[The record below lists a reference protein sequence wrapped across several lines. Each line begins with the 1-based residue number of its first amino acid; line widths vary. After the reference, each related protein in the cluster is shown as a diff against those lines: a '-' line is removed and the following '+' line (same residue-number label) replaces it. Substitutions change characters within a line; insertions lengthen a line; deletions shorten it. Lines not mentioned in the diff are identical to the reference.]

1 MNGLDNQRPLA
12 IVMGRLFT
20 TRLTLVRAAGMVG
33 CDVVLIQ
40 THKIKNVYLKIDGN
54 SKYVVARHHCPE
66 PNEKALIEL
75 ILSYTGKGRKIVLL
89 PADDWV
95 ASVLDKHYDELSKDC
110 LVPNVDNQQG
120 GVLRLMDKDFQKAI
134 AQKIGANV
142 AQGWLCKEVD
152 GTYQIPQEI
161 TYPCFTKPQ
170 ESYTRPLKHLQ
181 KRCDTRKELEETLDK
196 ISKVYHKPILVEE
209 FVEITKEYGVQ
220 GAVFEGEAIIPSAVE
235 KTMSRRGITAA
246 GRIFPIT
253 QMPELQTHVKKFL
266 KETKMTGIFDIEFY
280 ESNGKLYFNEFNV
293 RLGANGFALTYGVSN
308 IPGLYVK
315 YRVGESN
322 GVYEGPVD
330 FEAKT
335 FVSEKVVR
343 DIYYEEQGVTFKEY
357 KELVKNADINCIKC
371 SDDIEPYRI
380 FSQYD
385 FFLPTK
391 LQLRKLKKKLL
402 K

>member
-1 MNGLDNQRPLA
+1 MSGLDNQRPLA

-20 TRLTLVRAAGMVG
+20 TRLTLVRAAGMAG

-40 THKIKNVYLKIDGN
+40 THKLKNVYLKIDGS
-54 SKYVVARHHCPE
+54 SKYVIGRHHCPE
-66 PNEKALIEL
+66 PNESALIKH
-75 ILSYTGKGRKIVLL
+75 ILSYTGKGKKIVLL

-110 LVPNVDNQQG
+110 LVPNVDNKQG
-120 GVLRLMDKDFQKAI
+120 GVLRLMDKDYQKAI
-134 AQKIGANV
+134 ARIIGANV
-142 AQGWLCKEVD
+142 AQGWLCEEVD
-152 GTYQIPQEI
+152 GTYQIPEDI

-181 KRCDTRKELEETLDK
+181 KKCDTREELEETLDK

-220 GAVFEGEAIIPSAVE
+220 GTAFEGEAIIPSAVE

-246 GRIFPIT
+246 GKIFPIT
-253 QMPELQTHVKKFL
+253 QMPELQAHVKKFL

-280 ESNGKLYFNEFNV
+280 ESHGKLYFNEFNV

-308 IPGLYVK
+308 VPGLYVK
-315 YRVGESN
+315 YRIGECN
-322 GVYEGPVD
+322 GIYEGPVD
-330 FEAKT
+330 FEEKS
-335 FVSEKVVR
+335 FVSEKVVH

-357 KELVKNADINCIKC
+357 KELVKNADITCIKN
-371 SDDIEPYRI
+371 SDDTEPFRI
-380 FSQYD
+380 FGQYN
-385 FFLPTK
+385 FFLPVK

>member
-1 MNGLDNQRPLA
+1 
-12 IVMGRLFT
+12 
-20 TRLTLVRAAGMVG
+20 
-33 CDVVLIQ
+33 
-40 THKIKNVYLKIDGN
+40 
-54 SKYVVARHHCPE
+54 
-66 PNEKALIEL
+66 
-75 ILSYTGKGRKIVLL
+75 
-89 PADDWV
+89 
-95 ASVLDKHYDELSKDC
+95 
-110 LVPNVDNQQG
+110 
-120 GVLRLMDKDFQKAI
+120 
-134 AQKIGANV
+134 
-142 AQGWLCKEVD
+142 
-152 GTYQIPQEI
+152 
-161 TYPCFTKPQ
+161 
-170 ESYTRPLKHLQ
+170 
-181 KRCDTRKELEETLDK
+181 
-196 ISKVYHKPILVEE
+196 
-209 FVEITKEYGVQ
+209 
-220 GAVFEGEAIIPSAVE
+220 
-235 KTMSRRGITAA
+235 
-246 GRIFPIT
+246 
-253 QMPELQTHVKKFL
+253 
-266 KETKMTGIFDIEFY
+266 MTGIFDIEFY
-280 ESNGKLYFNEFNV
+280 ESNGRLYFNEFNV